1 MDQLSDFYFKLEP
14 KSKARYIEK
23 ISHINKEDP
32 YALKKSDFCKDLSL
46 LPALRLARTA
56 L

>member
-14 KSKARYIEK
+14 ESKAHYIEK
-23 ISHINKEDP
+23 IGHINKEDH
-32 YALKKSDFCKDLSL
+32 YALKKSDFCKDVSL
-46 LPALRLARTA
+46 LPALRLAQTA